1 MVRPRHI
8 RSTARPILRRRSVA
22 EARFA
27 SRSAST
33 NAISAHSIS
42 RPAIRRRTLLDLTI
56 ARRIADYVAL
66 AISHQRLAE
75 EGRRAAALEER
86 NAKLEVRVK
95 TLTEEL
101 DSRSGLRRMA
111 GESKAWK
118 DVLTQAAKVASTDT
132 TVLLLGESGTGK
144 EVVARLLVRE
154 RPDHARPP
162 AFDRG
167 ARHDRARF
175 ATVPVQQV
183 EGGKDARAHT
193 QAALRSASAAT
204 GSSSGARHRKV
215 PK

>member
-1 MVRPRHI
+1 
-8 RSTARPILRRRSVA
+8 
-22 EARFA
+22 
-27 SRSAST
+27 
-33 NAISAHSIS
+33 
-42 RPAIRRRTLLDLTI
+42 
-56 ARRIADYVAL
+56 
-66 AISHQRLAE
+66 
-75 EGRRAAALEER
+75 
-86 NAKLEVRVK
+86 
-95 TLTEEL
+95 
-101 DSRSGLRRMA
+101 MA

-144 EVVARLLVRE
+144 EVVARLLARE

-183 EGGKDARAHT
+183 EGGKDAAHA

-204 GSSSGARHRKV
+204 GSRSGARHRKV
-215 PK
+215 PKWLTEPQAGRVMVTVVPTLFSLRTPIVPPFSSTFRLAMVRPRPVPAALVEKYGSKILDIAS